1 MQVSWTTVGWWLI
14 AIPIGVAVCAVLERF
29 GNWGL
34 GLRFW
39 QRMPSWARVLL
50 LVAIIAVGA
59 VGFVL
64 VAQYLG
70 GRNDSVNA

>member
-1 MQVSWTTVGWWLI
+1 MSAASWTTVGWWLI
-14 AIPIGVAVCAVLERF
+14 AIPVGVAVCAALELF

-59 VGFVL
+59 VCFVL
-64 VAQYLG
+64 VAQWI
-70 GRNDSVNA
+70 R